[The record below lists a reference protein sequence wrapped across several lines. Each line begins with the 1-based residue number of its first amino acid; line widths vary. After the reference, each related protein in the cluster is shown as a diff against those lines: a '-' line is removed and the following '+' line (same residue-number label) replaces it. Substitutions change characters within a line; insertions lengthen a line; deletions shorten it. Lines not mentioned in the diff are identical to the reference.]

1 MAEVDTGGGGG
12 GKHKGKGPKQKKKS
26 TRIDMTAMVDVAF
39 LLLTF
44 FILTTTLAT
53 PQALELI
60 KPPKLDN
67 PEDQL
72 EVAESK
78 VMTIL
83 LGEDDK
89 VHYYVYLNGSK
100 EPTIKTTDFSDEGIR
115 KAIQE
120 HLNRFPNRCPKGAK
134 AEEIKASKCWDP
146 IVVLKP
152 TKTSRYKNMVDIL
165 DEMRI
170 NNVLKYALGEV
181 TPDDSL
187 LMVDNNLK

>member
-12 GKHKGKGPKQKKKS
+12 KHKGGAPKQKKKS

-53 PQALELI
+53 PKAMELI
-60 KPPKLDN
+60 KPPKLDK

-83 LGEDDK
+83 LGENDK

-100 EPTIKTTDFSDEGIR
+100 EPTIETTDFSATGARE
-115 KAIQE
+115 AIQK
-120 HLNRFPNRCPKGAK
+120 HLNRFPTRCPKGAK
-134 AEEIKASKCWDP
+134 IEEIKASKCWDP
-146 IVVLKP
+146 VIVLKP
-152 TKTSRYKNMVDIL
+152 TKVCKYKNVVDIL

-170 NNVLKYALGEV
+170 NSVPKYALGEV
-181 TPDDSL
+181 SPDDSL
-187 LMVDNNLK
+187 LMVKNNLK

>member
-1 MAEVDTGGGGG
+1 MAEVETGGGG
-12 GKHKGKGPKQKKKS
+12 GKHKVGAPKQKKKS

-72 EVAESK
+72 KVDEKK
-78 VMTIL
+78 VMTIIM
-83 LGEDDK
+83 GENDK
-89 VHYYVYLNGSK
+89 VYYYMGVT
-100 EPTIKTTDFSDEGIR
+100 EPKMETTDFSSDGIR
-115 KAIQE
+115 KQIQM
-120 HLNRFPNRCPKGAK
+120 HLTRYPNRCPKGAT
-134 AEEIKASKCWDP
+134 AEEIKSSKCWDP
-146 IVVLKP
+146 IIVLKP
-152 TKTSRYKNMVDIL
+152 NKTCKYKNMVDML

-170 NNVLKYALGEV
+170 NQVLKYALAEV
-181 TPDDSL
+181 TPEDSL
-187 LMVDNNLK
+187 LLLDNNLR

>member
-12 GKHKGKGPKQKKKS
+12 GKHKGAPKQKKKS

-60 KPPKLDN
+60 KPPKL
-67 PEDQL
+67 EDLEQQL

-78 VMTIL
+78 VMTII
-83 LGEDDK
+83 LGEKDK
-89 VHYYVYLNGSK
+89 VYYYLGVT
-100 EPTIKTTDFSDEGIR
+100 EPKILTTDFSAEGIR
-115 KAIQE
+115 KEIQN
-120 HLNRFPNRCPKGAK
+120 HLNRFPNRCPKGTS
-134 AEEIKASKCWDP
+134 AEDIKKSRCWDP
-146 IVVLKP
+146 IIVLKP
-152 TKTSRYKNMVDIL
+152 NNSCRYKNMVDIL

-170 NNVLKYALGEV
+170 NKVLKYALAEV
-181 TPDDSL
+181 TPQDSIL
-187 LMVDNNLK
+187 LLDNNLK

>member
-12 GKHKGKGPKQKKKS
+12 GKHKGGPKQKKKS

-72 EVAESK
+72 DVAESK
-78 VMTIL
+78 VMTLIM
-83 LGEDDK
+83 GENDK
-89 VHYYVYLNGSK
+89 VHWYLGIT
-100 EPTIKTTDFSDEGIR
+100 EPQIKTTDFSAEGVRQVI
-115 KAIQE
+115 KD
-120 HLNRFPNRCPKGAK
+120 HLERFPNRCPKGAT
-134 AEEIKASKCWDP
+134 ADDIKASKCWDP
-146 IVVLKP
+146 IIVLKP
-152 TKTSRYKNMVDIL
+152 NRQSKYKNMVDIL

-170 NNVLKYALGEV
+170 NKVPKYALAEV
-181 TPDDSL
+181 TPEDSL
-187 LMVDNNLK
+187 LLLDNNLK